1 VSTESYV
8 GSALVLVVDDDDMGR
23 AMCCTALR
31 GAGLDVVEAASVDA
45 ALAYLEGSLPDAVV
59 LDVMLPPRSGFD
71 VLQYIRGEL
80 ANPYLPVLVLTALHD
95 GSAVSRA
102 YDMGASDFASKP
114 IHPLQLSQRLRFLLR
129 NFETQRRLNESQARL
144 ELAQSTARLGHF
156 EFDSQTAEL
165 LLHRTAERLLGRREG
180 SSPVSMEELIE
191 RTPKEERE
199 RVREAWRAAKS
210 GAALHLIHRLIG
222 WDDRE
227 RFVECHT
234 VALPERPSR
243 ALGTIQD
250 VTERQQTRAQ
260 LNYLAQHDALTGMLA
275 RSTFVDR
282 ANAAFAALPPGSEL
296 VMALIDLDRFAAFN
310 EAYGSA
316 SGDEVLRNV
325 ARRLELPPRDE
336 WRTLF
341 GPPERRLVTRIAAD
355 QFALLCP
362 HPGPAPDSLSRLG
375 RAVQQL
381 VSQPL
386 EISKQSV
393 FFTSSVGLA
402 VYPGDGADADSLL
415 LHALAAVKEAKL
427 LGPNQVRRFTAA
439 LSAHGVL
446 RRRLEPE
453 LRAAI
458 EQRTLEI
465 HYQPKLELSTG
476 RCQSAEA
483 LVRLRLR
490 DGTLCPPLQFLSLCE
505 ELGLMVQLDSV
516 VLDAA
521 CAQAQR
527 WLDRDFG
534 PIRIAVNLSHESFW
548 DPGLVDRVRAAVSF
562 VPSSACPLDLELT
575 ETIVVGDP
583 GAAKQRLLDL
593 RELGAR
599 IALDDFG
606 TGHSALAHLRHL
618 PLDTLKIDRAF
629 MAGLPDEPSDVAIAR
644 AIIALAKS
652 LQLEIV
658 AEGVEQEAQVAFI
671 RNEGGHCVQGY
682 AIARPML
689 AADVERF
696 FTNPAKVGTGPIKIR

>member
-1 VSTESYV
+1 
-8 GSALVLVVDDDDMGR
+8 
-23 AMCCTALR
+23 
-31 GAGLDVVEAASVDA
+31 
-45 ALAYLEGSLPDAVV
+45 
-59 LDVMLPPRSGFD
+59 
-71 VLQYIRGEL
+71 
-80 ANPYLPVLVLTALHD
+80 LPVLVLTALHD
-95 GSAVSRA
+95 GSSVSRA

-156 EFDSQTAEL
+156 EFDSQTAQL
-165 LLHRTAERLLGRREG
+165 LLHRTAEILLGRPEQ

-191 RTPKEERE
+191 RTPKDERE
-199 RVREAWRAAKS
+199 RVREAWRAAR
-210 GAALHLIHRLIG
+210 GGEALHLIHRIVG
-222 WDDRE
+222 WDERE

-234 VALPERPSR
+234 VALPDRPTR

-250 VTERQQTRAQ
+250 VTERQLTRAQ
-260 LNYLAQHDALTGMLA
+260 LTYLAQHDALTGMLA

-282 ANAAFAALPPGSEL
+282 ANAAFAALAPGAEL
-296 VMALIDLDRFAAFN
+296 VLALIDLDRFAAFN

-316 SGDEVLRNV
+316 AGDEVLRNV
-325 ARRLELPPRDE
+325 ARRLEQPPREDL
-336 WRTLF
+336 RVLF
-341 GPPERRLVTRIAAD
+341 GPNERRLVTRITAD
-355 QFALLCP
+355 QFALLCAP
-362 HPGPAPDSLSRLG
+362 PSTAPDSLSRLG
-375 RAVQQL
+375 RAIQQL

-386 EISKQSV
+386 EIGPQSV
-393 FFTSSVGLA
+393 FLTSSIGLA
-402 VYPGDGADADSLL
+402 LYPGDGADADTLL
-415 LHALAAVKEAKL
+415 LHAQAAVKEAKL
-427 LGPNQVRRFTAA
+427 LGPRQVRRFTAA

-458 EQRTLEI
+458 EQRTLEV
-465 HYQPKLELSTG
+465 HYQPKLALSTG
-476 RCQSAEA
+476 RCHSAEA

-505 ELGLMVQLDSV
+505 ELGLMVALDAV
-516 VLDAA
+516 VLDIA
-521 CAQAQR
+521 CEQARR
-527 WLDRDFG
+527 WSERDFG

-562 VPSSACPLDLELT
+562 TSVQACPLDLELT

-583 GAAKQRLLDL
+583 AAAKQRLLEL
-593 RELGAR
+593 RELGVR

-644 AIIALAKS
+644 AIIALARS

-658 AEGVEQEAQVAFI
+658 AEGVEKQAQVEFI
-671 RNEGGHCVQGY
+671 RNEGGHSVQGY
-682 AIARPML
+682 AIARPMI

-696 FTNPAKVGTGPIKIR
+696 FMSSAKALDPSQTR

>member
-1 VSTESYV
+1 
-8 GSALVLVVDDDDMGR
+8 MQ
-23 AMCCTALR
+23 
-31 GAGLDVVEAASVDA
+31 VVEASSVDA
-45 ALAYLEGSLPDAVV
+45 ALTYLEGSLPDAVV

-71 VLQYIRGEL
+71 VLQYIRSER

-95 GSAVSRA
+95 GSSVSRA

-165 LLHRTAERLLGRREG
+165 LLHRTAERLLGRPEQ

-191 RTPKEERE
+191 RTPKDERE
-199 RVREAWRAAKS
+199 RVREAWRAARS

-222 WDDRE
+222 WDERE

-260 LNYLAQHDALTGMLA
+260 LTYLAQHDALTGVLA
-275 RSTFVDR
+275 RSAFVDH
-282 ANAAFAALPPGSEL
+282 ANTAFSTQPPGSEL
-296 VMALIDLDRFAAFN
+296 VMVLIDLDRFAAFN
-310 EAYGSA
+310 EAYGNA
-316 SGDEVLRNV
+316 AGDDVLRNV
-325 ARRLELPPRDE
+325 ARRLEQPPRDE
-336 WRTLF
+336 WRALF
-341 GPPERRLVTRIAAD
+341 GANDRKLVTRIAAD

-362 HPGPAPDSLSRLG
+362 LSSAAPDSVTRLG
-375 RAVQQL
+375 RAIQQL
-381 VSQPL
+381 VSEPLQVGKQPL
-386 EISKQSV
+386 
-393 FFTSSVGLA
+393 FFTSSIGVA
-402 VYPGDGADADSLL
+402 VYPGDGNDADSLL
-415 LHALAAVKEAKL
+415 LHAQAAVKEAKL
-427 LGPNQVRRFTAA
+427 LGANQVRRFTAA

-458 EQRTLEI
+458 EQRNLEI

-476 RCQSAEA
+476 RCRSAEA

-505 ELGLMVQLDSV
+505 ELGLMVELDSV

-521 CAQAQR
+521 CAQAER
-527 WLDRDFG
+527 WMERDFG
-534 PIRIAVNLSHESFW
+534 PIRIAVNLSNESFW
-548 DPGLVDRVRAAVSF
+548 DAGLVDRVRAAVNF
-562 VPSSACPLDLELT
+562 APSHACPLDLELT

-583 GAAKQRLLDL
+583 GAAKQRLLGL
-593 RELGAR
+593 RELGVR

-629 MAGLPDEPSDVAIAR
+629 MAGLPDDPADVAIAR

-658 AEGVEQEAQVAFI
+658 AEGVEKQAQVEFI

-682 AIARPML
+682 VIARPML

-696 FTNPAKVGTGPIKIR
+696 FINPAKATGPVQLR